1 MRLGDNPT
9 SVEKGEQ
16 EEEKKIWQAN
26 RLERRAEQVVVKPR
40 EQPAPEMEI
49 AMKNVAAET

>member
-9 SVEKGEQ
+9 SGKKGEQ